1 VSATPEDEEQLLRS
15 VALRN
20 ADAIRVH
27 RQRIDEDLRRT
38 RSELEVRSDELA
50 RSLAVMQATLESTA
64 DAILVTSETGRV
76 VTFNQRFLDVWGL
89 DRDGI
94 GNADHA
100 TLARRVAHLFRD
112 PQAVFARI
120 RAVYAIAG
128 ESSDR
133 LELADGR
140 TFERF
145 SRPQSIAGRP
155 VGRVWSYRDITA
167 RKRAEDALRDEAR
180 VLDLLNQTGS
190 AVASSLDLRVLLQTV
205 TDVGTQLSG
214 AEYGAFFYDATDERG
229 AAFQL
234 HTLSGLRP
242 EAADSLVPDRATPLF
257 SPQFRNDAPI
267 RFDDVLLDPHYAATA
282 TAHALPGGHGPV
294 RSYLAVP
301 VRARSGKAIGG
312 LLFGHR
318 QPGVF
323 DARSERIVVGI
334 AGQASIAV
342 GNARLYEEAKR
353 VAEERER
360 LVRTERAARA
370 EVLRVSQLKDE
381 FLATLS
387 HELRTPMSAILGWS
401 KALQM
406 KRADAATLERG
417 LDAISR
423 NATAQARLI
432 DDLLDMNRIVSGKVR
447 LEIRSLDLAAV
458 IAAAIEV
465 VRPSADAK
473 GQQLVQMLEPLAGA
487 VSGDPDRLQQV
498 VWNLLTNAVKFTPRG
513 GRIEVLLRRDATHVE
528 LTVRDDGIGI
538 DAPFLP
544 QVFDRFRQ
552 ADAST
557 TRSHGGLGLGLSI
570 ARQLVELHGGSIEA
584 ASDGLALGASFR
596 VCLPLQSTLVPAAPE
611 PEAAPGDAAA
621 EPSIDLDLKGVTVLI
636 VDDEADA
643 RELLAELLGGFGAA
657 VHAAASAGEALRLL
671 VRFHPDLLISD
682 IGMPGRDGYQLIED
696 VRRLAPELG
705 GKTPAIALSAFARSE
720 DRSRSMASGYQTHLA
735 KPVEAHALLATV
747 GSLLGR
753 IAGS

>member
-1 VSATPEDEEQLLRS
+1 MNATPEEEEELLRS

-20 ADAIRVH
+20 ANAIQVH
-27 RQRIDEDLRRT
+27 RQRVDEDLRRT
-38 RSELEVRSDELA
+38 RTELEARTHELA

-64 DAILVTSETGRV
+64 DAILVTSETGRIE
-76 VTFNQRFLDVWGL
+76 TFNQRLLDVWGL
-89 DRDGI
+89 QRDLIADDDHAALTRRI
-94 GNADHA
+94 GN
-100 TLARRVAHLFRD
+100 LFRD
-112 PQAVFARI
+112 PQAVSARI
-120 RAVYAIAG
+120 ESVYASPG

-140 TFERF
+140 TFECF
-145 SRPQSIAGRP
+145 SRPQSVAGRT
-155 VGRVWSYRDITA
+155 VGRVWSYRDITE

-180 VLDLLNQTGS
+180 VLDLLNQTGN

-205 TDVGTQLSG
+205 TDAGTQLSG

-229 AAFQL
+229 AAFHL
-234 HTLSGLRP
+234 HTLSGLCPDAGSLTP
-242 EAADSLVPDRATPLF
+242 EQATPLF
-257 SPQFRNDAPI
+257 SPQFGSDAPI
-267 RFDDVLLDPHYAATA
+267 RFDDVLLDPHYAETA
-282 TAHALPGGHGPV
+282 ARHALPGGHGPV

-301 VRARSGKAIGG
+301 VKSRGGKAIGG

-342 GNARLYEEAKR
+342 GNAHLYEEARR

-360 LVRTERAARA
+360 LVGTERAARA
-370 EVLRVSQLKDE
+370 EVARVSQLKDE

-387 HELRTPMSAILGWS
+387 HELRTPMSAILGWA
-401 KALQM
+401 KALLL

-447 LEIRSLDLAAV
+447 LEVRTLDMAPV

-473 GQQLVQMLEPLAGA
+473 ELRLQQVLDPLAGT

-498 VWNLLTNAVKFTPRG
+498 IWNLLTNAVKFTPRG
-513 GRIEVLLRRDATHVE
+513 GRIEVLLRRAENHLE

-538 DAPFLP
+538 DARFLP

-570 ARQLVELHGGSIEA
+570 ARQLVELHGGSIAA
-584 ASDGLALGASFR
+584 ASDGLGAGASFVVR
-596 VCLPLQSTLVPAAPE
+596 LPLQPAHAPASLE
-611 PEAAPGDAAA
+611 PQGAAGEAAVDQR
-621 EPSIDLDLKGVTVLI
+621 IDLDLQGVRILI

-643 RELLAELLGGFGAA
+643 RDLLAELLSGFGAA
-657 VHAAASAGEALRLL
+657 VHSAGSAGEALSLL
-671 VRFHPDLLISD
+671 ARVRPDLLISD
-682 IGMPGRDGYQLIED
+682 IGMPERDGYQLIQD
-696 VRRLAPELG
+696 VRRLAPDVG
-705 GKTPAIALSAFARSE
+705 GKTPAIALTAFARSE
-720 DRSRSMASGYQTHLA
+720 DRTRSMVSGFQVHLA
-735 KPVEAHALLATV
+735 KPVETHELMATV
-747 GSLLGR
+747 SSLVGR
-753 IAGS
+753 IAGG